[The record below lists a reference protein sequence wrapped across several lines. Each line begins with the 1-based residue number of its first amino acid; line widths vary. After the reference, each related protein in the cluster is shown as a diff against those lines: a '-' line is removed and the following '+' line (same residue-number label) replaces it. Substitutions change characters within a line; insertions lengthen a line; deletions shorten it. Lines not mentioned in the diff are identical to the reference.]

1 MATVILSAPDISC
14 GHCERTITRALG
26 PVEGIRRVTVSIRQ
40 QQVRVDYD
48 PALVDIERMKA
59 ILEAADYPVAA
70 VVPLAGDESLPAEE
84 ADAAGC
90 ACCRPRS
97 GLRSSALAR

>member
-14 GHCERTITRALG
+14 GHCERTITQALT
-26 PVEGIRRVTVSIRQ
+26 PVQGIQRVAVSIPQ
-40 QQVRVDYD
+40 QHARIDYD
-48 PALVDIERMKA
+48 PELVDVERMKA

-70 VVPLAGDESLPAEE
+70 VVPQAEGEPLPTEE

-97 GLRSSALAR
+97 GSGSSTLVR